1 MEGRPKILIID
12 DEEVVRDSCTQIL
25 SGMPVDL
32 MTANN
37 GESGLQLV
45 REQVPDLVF
54 VDLKMPGISGFEV
67 ISAIRAYDPSIV
79 TVVITGFSTVDSAVE
94 AMKNGAYDFL
104 PKPFTPDEFRVITQR
119 GLEKR
124 RLMLETA
131 ALRQERDMLQQ
142 HFAAIVSHE
151 LKAPLGSV
159 QQNLYALAQDLE
171 PALNPEQKARL
182 ERMVGSIDSLL
193 KMIHGWLRAYSTDFS
208 KLRESFTLVSIS
220 SVIAKAAETVG
231 PHAQRKAVEILTH
244 VEEGLPAVRGD
255 EGTLVEA
262 VVNLL
267 GNAVKF
273 SRLGE
278 PVRVEAAYREGAVA
292 ISVIDTGVGIPPE
305 ELPSVIR
312 GLARSK
318 AGLEA
323 ERGSGLGL
331 GITRRIIEAH
341 NGSISVESDLGK
353 GSTFTILLPPADTTA
368 GGQVAA
374 DAAGAPSPL
383 EGGIA

>member
-1 MEGRPKILIID
+1 MTDSTPKILIID
-12 DEEVVRDSCTQIL
+12 DEEVVLDSCTQIL
-25 SGMPVDL
+25 SGMDCDL
-32 MTANN
+32 STARN
-37 GESGLQLV
+37 GESGLQKV
-45 REQVPDLVF
+45 RELTPDLVY
-54 VDLKMPGISGFEV
+54 VDLKMPGMSGFEV
-67 ISAIRAYDPSIV
+67 INAIREHDPSIV
-79 TVVITGFSTVDSAVE
+79 TVVITGFSTITSAVE
-94 AMKNGAYDFL
+94 AMKSGAYDFL
-104 PKPFTPDEFRVITQR
+104 PKPFTPDEFRLITQR

-124 RLMLETA
+124 RLLLETA

-159 QQNLYALAQDLE
+159 QQNLYALSQDL
-171 PALNPEQKARL
+171 ANVLSPEQAARMQ
-182 ERMVGSIDSLL
+182 RMIGSIDSLL
-193 KMIHGWLRAYSTDFS
+193 EMIRGWLRAYSTDFNQV
-208 KLRESFTLVSIS
+208 RETFRPVSIPL
-220 SVIAKAAETVG
+220 VVQKAAEAAEA
-231 PHAQRKAVEILTH
+231 HARRKAIDIVTAVEPDLPPVH
-244 VEEGLPAVRGD
+244 GNEGL
-255 EGTLVEA
+255 LVEA

-278 PVRVEAAYREGAVA
+278 PVRVAAACRERTVT
-292 ISVIDTGVGIPPE
+292 ISVIDTGVGIPPD

-312 GLARSK
+312 GLAPSK

-353 GSTFTILLPPADTTA
+353 GSTFTIHLPAAETTA
-368 GGQVAA
+368 DGQSEP
-374 DAAGAPSPL
+374 DEAGASNP
-383 EGGIA
+383 

>member
-12 DEEVVRDSCTQIL
+12 DEEVVRDSCAQIL
-25 SGMPVDL
+25 NGMPVNL
-32 MTANN
+32 TTASN

-45 REQVPDLVF
+45 RQQVPDLVF

-159 QQNLYALAQDLE
+159 QQNLFALAQDLE

-182 ERMVGSIDSLL
+182 ERMVASIDSLL

-231 PHAQRKAVEILTH
+231 PHAQRKAVEILTN
-244 VEEGLPAVRGD
+244 VEEGLPDVRGD

-278 PVRVEAAYREGAVA
+278 PVRVEAAYREGSVA

-305 ELPSVIR
+305 ELPSVVR
-312 GLARSK
+312 GLAQSK

-341 NGSISVESDLGK
+341 NGTISVESDLGK
-353 GSTFTILLPPADTTA
+353 GSTFTIRLPAASTTA
-368 GGQVAA
+368 DGQASA
-374 DAAGAPSPL
+374 PSAAGSPSP
-383 EGGIA
+383 

>member
-1 MEGRPKILIID
+1 
-12 DEEVVRDSCTQIL
+12 VRDSCAQIL
-25 SGMPVDL
+25 NGMPVDL
-32 MTANN
+32 TTASN

-45 REQVPDLVF
+45 RQQVPDLVF

-159 QQNLYALAQDLE
+159 QQNLFALAQDLE

-182 ERMVGSIDSLL
+182 ERMVASIDSLL

-231 PHAQRKAVEILTH
+231 PHAQRKAVEILTN
-244 VEEGLPAVRGD
+244 VEEGLPDVRGD

-278 PVRVEAAYREGAVA
+278 PVRVEAAYREGSVA

-305 ELPSVIR
+305 ELPSVVR
-312 GLARSK
+312 GLAQSK

-341 NGSISVESDLGK
+341 NGTISVESDLGK
-353 GSTFTILLPPADTTA
+353 GSTFTIRLPAASTTA
-368 GGQVAA
+368 DGQASA
-374 DAAGAPSPL
+374 PSAAGSPSP
-383 EGGIA
+383 

>member
-1 MEGRPKILIID
+1 MDSRPRILIID
-12 DEEVVRDSCTQIL
+12 DEEVVLDSCTLIL
-25 SGMPVDL
+25 EGMDCDL
-32 MTANN
+32 MTART
-37 GESGLQLV
+37 GEAGLQLV
-45 REQVPDLVF
+45 REQPPDIVF
-54 VDLKMPGISGFEV
+54 VDLKMPGISGFDVLEG
-67 ISAIRAYDPSIV
+67 IRQHDPSIV
-79 TVVITGFSTVDSAVE
+79 AVVITGFATISSAVE
-94 AMKNGAYDFL
+94 AMKGGAYDFL
-104 PKPFTPDEFRVITQR
+104 PKPFTPDEFRLITQR

-124 RLMLETA
+124 RLLLETI

-171 PALNPEQKARL
+171 TALNREQKARL
-182 ERMVGSIDSLL
+182 ERMMASIDSLL

-208 KLRESFTLVSIS
+208 KLRESFTLVSIPTVVS
-220 SVIAKAAETVG
+220 KAAETVV
-231 PHAQRKAVEILTH
+231 PHAQRKAVEILTS
-244 VEEGLPAVRGD
+244 VEEGLPPVTGD
-255 EGTLVEA
+255 EGSLVEA

-278 PVRVEAAYREGAVA
+278 PVRVEATCGEGSVA

-305 ELPSVIR
+305 ELPSVVR
-312 GLARSK
+312 GLAASK

-341 NGSISVESDLGK
+341 NGTITVESDLGK
-353 GSTFTILLPPADTTA
+353 GSKFTIRLPLAGTTA
-368 GGQVAA
+368 EGQDAP
-374 DAAGAPSPL
+374 DAAGAPSP
-383 EGGIA
+383 

>member
-12 DEEVVRDSCTQIL
+12 DEEVVRDSCAQIL

-32 MTANN
+32 TTASN

-45 REQVPDLVF
+45 RQQVPDLVF

-159 QQNLYALAQDLE
+159 QQNLFALAQDLE

-182 ERMVGSIDSLL
+182 ERMVASIDSLL

-231 PHAQRKAVEILTH
+231 PHAQRKAVEILTN
-244 VEEGLPAVRGD
+244 VEEGLPDVRGD

-278 PVRVEAAYREGAVA
+278 PVRVEAAYREGSVA

-305 ELPSVIR
+305 ELPSVVR
-312 GLARSK
+312 GLAQSK

-341 NGSISVESDLGK
+341 NGTISVESDLGK
-353 GSTFTILLPPADTTA
+353 GSTFTIRLPAASTTA
-368 GGQVAA
+368 DGQASA
-374 DAAGAPSPL
+374 PSAAGSPSP
-383 EGGIA
+383 

>member
-1 MEGRPKILIID
+1 VDSLPRILIID

-25 SGMPVDL
+25 TGMPVDL
-32 MTANN
+32 TTAPN
-37 GESGLQLV
+37 GESGLRMV
-45 REQVPDLVF
+45 REQIPDLVF
-54 VDLKMPGISGFEV
+54 VDLKMPGLSGFEV
-67 ISAIRAYDPSIV
+67 INAIRAFDPAIV

-94 AMKNGAYDFL
+94 AMQNGAYDFL

-124 RLMLETA
+124 RLLLETA
-131 ALRQERDMLQQ
+131 ALRRERDMLQQ

-159 QQNLYALAQDLE
+159 QQNLYALAQDLQTV
-171 PALNPEQKARL
+171 ASPEQKARL
-182 ERMVGSIDSLL
+182 ERMVASIDSLL
-193 KMIHGWLRAYSTDFS
+193 KMIHGWLRAYSTDFGQ
-208 KLRESFTLVSIS
+208 LRESFTTVSIPA
-220 SVIAKAAETVG
+220 VIAQAAETAR
-231 PHAQRKAVEILTH
+231 PHAQRKAVEIQTL
-244 VEEGLPAVRGD
+244 VEGGLPAVRGD
-255 EGTLVEA
+255 ETTLVEA

-278 PVRVEAAYREGAVA
+278 PVRVEAAYREGAVT

-312 GLARSK
+312 GLATSK

-341 NGSISVESDLGK
+341 QGTISVKSDLGK
-353 GSTFTILLPPADTTA
+353 GSTFTLRLPPADTPA
-368 GGQVAA
+368 DGQAST
-374 DAAGAPSPL
+374 DAPGAPIPQ
-383 EGGIA
+383 EGGLA

>member
-1 MEGRPKILIID
+1 MLESRPRIVIID
-12 DEEVVRDSCTQIL
+12 DEEVVLDSCSQIL
-25 SGMPVDL
+25 AGMACDL
-32 MTANN
+32 TTARN

-45 REQVPDLVF
+45 REQTPDLVF
-54 VDLKMPGISGFEV
+54 VDLKMPGMSGFEV
-67 ISAIRAYDPSIV
+67 ISAIRAYDPSMV
-79 TVVITGFSTVDSAVE
+79 TVVITGYSTVTSAVE
-94 AMKNGAYDFL
+94 AMKSGAYDFL
-104 PKPFTPDEFRVITQR
+104 PKPFTPDEFRLITRR

-124 RLMLETA
+124 RLLLETA

-171 PALNPEQKARL
+171 SALNPEQKARL
-182 ERMVGSIDSLL
+182 ERMMASIDSLL
-193 KMIHGWLRAYSTDFS
+193 KMIHGWLRAYSTDFG
-208 KLRESFTLVSIS
+208 KLRESFTLVSIPT
-220 SVIAKAAETVG
+220 VISKAAETVG
-231 PHAQRKAVEILTH
+231 PHAQRKAVEIVTA
-244 VEEGLPAVRGD
+244 VEEGLPPVRGD
-255 EGTLVEA
+255 EGSLVEA

-278 PVRVEAAYREGAVA
+278 PVRVEAACREGTVA

-312 GLARSK
+312 GLAPSK
-318 AGLEA
+318 AGLES

-331 GITRRIIEAH
+331 GITRRIVEAH
-341 NGSISVESDLGK
+341 NGSITVESDLGK
-353 GSTFTILLPPADTTA
+353 GSTFTIRLPSAGTA
-368 GGQVAA
+368 TGQAPA
-374 DAAGAPSPL
+374 DAAGAPSP
-383 EGGIA
+383 

>member
-12 DEEVVRDSCTQIL
+12 DEEVVRDSCAQIL
-25 SGMPVDL
+25 NGMPVDL
-32 MTANN
+32 TTASN

-45 REQVPDLVF
+45 RQQVPDLVF

-159 QQNLYALAQDLE
+159 QQNLFALAQDLE

-182 ERMVGSIDSLL
+182 ERMVASIDSLL

-231 PHAQRKAVEILTH
+231 PHAQRKAVEILTN
-244 VEEGLPAVRGD
+244 VEEGLPDVRGD

-278 PVRVEAAYREGAVA
+278 PVRVEAAYREGSVA

-305 ELPSVIR
+305 ELPSVVR
-312 GLARSK
+312 GLAQSK

-341 NGSISVESDLGK
+341 NGTISVESDLGK
-353 GSTFTILLPPADTTA
+353 GSTFTIRLPAASTTA
-368 GGQVAA
+368 DGQASA
-374 DAAGAPSPL
+374 PSAAGSPSP
-383 EGGIA
+383 